1 MVAEEEKGR
10 GATVGQRDVFNNEF
24 LGSVDI

>member
-10 GATVGQRDVFNNEF
+10 GAIVGQRDVFNNEF
-24 LGSVDI
+24 LSSADI